1 MVRGGKLSKEG
12 QAALTER
19 LRDWIRQEQ
28 GRGIPMDNILLA
40 CQECGL
46 LPLLEKGEEEPPVVD
61 D

>member
-1 MVRGGKLSKEG
+1 MVRSGKLSKGE
-12 QAALTER
+12 QVALNER

-28 GRGIPMDNILLA
+28 GRGIPMDSILLA

-46 LPLLEKGEEEPPVVD
+46 LPLLEKEEEEPPVVD

>member
-1 MVRGGKLSKEG
+1 MAKGGKLSKEG
-12 QAALTER
+12 QVALTER
-19 LRDWIRQEQ
+19 LRDWIRQET

-46 LPLLEKGEEEPPVVD
+46 LPLLEREEEEPPVVD